1 MYVQEE
7 SENVWNKNLL
17 EEIEAEKTKFELAK
31 DLLVELKIEFRG
43 EDNESAKVAKLKRLE

>member
-1 MYVQEE
+1 
-7 SENVWNKNLL
+7 L

-31 DLLVELKIEFRG
+31 DLLVELKIEFRR

>member
-1 MYVQEE
+1 
-7 SENVWNKNLL
+7 L